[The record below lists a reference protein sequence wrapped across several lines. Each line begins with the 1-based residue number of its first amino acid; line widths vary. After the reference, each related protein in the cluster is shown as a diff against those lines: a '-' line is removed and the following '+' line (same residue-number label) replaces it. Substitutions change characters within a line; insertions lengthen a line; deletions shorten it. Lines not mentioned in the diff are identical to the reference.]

1 MKFKRKKK
9 KKKVKL
15 GESVKTFHQRKV
27 LKLYIKNFTSFTS
40 KKQPSRVVLI
50 KRFSENMQQ
59 IYSRTSMLKCDS
71 NKVAKQLFWN
81 NTSAWVFCKFA
92 AYFLNTFSREK
103 VWWAAPRRT
112 SVWSKAKDEYKAFQ
126 LQCFAEHFRWFFLY
140 WSKLCLYFVLCHINS
155 LE

>member
-1 MKFKRKKK
+1 MGILDTQYLRKSRKLAYQRKKLDEEKKKTVKNKTEKEFERNLKIDEIQEVKK

-71 NKVAKQLFWN
+71 NKVAKQLF
-81 NTSAWVFCKFA
+81 
-92 AYFLNTFSREK
+92 
-103 VWWAAPRRT
+103 
-112 SVWSKAKDEYKAFQ
+112 
-126 LQCFAEHFRWFFLY
+126 
-140 WSKLCLYFVLCHINS
+140 
-155 LE
+155 